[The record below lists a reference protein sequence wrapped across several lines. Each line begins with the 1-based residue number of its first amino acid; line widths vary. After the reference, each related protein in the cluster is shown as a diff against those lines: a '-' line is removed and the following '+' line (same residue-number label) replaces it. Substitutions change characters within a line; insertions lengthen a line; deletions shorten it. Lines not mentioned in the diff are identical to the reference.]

1 MAAGI
6 LAPVATS
13 VAMPTTLVLPLLM
26 VLVVLLAVLLLPR
39 TLLRRC
45 SCSARLHARLTGQ
58 QLRHMVHNRHV
69 HRACTSTTP
78 TATRTAAAAA
88 ATLV

>member
-1 MAAGI
+1 
-6 LAPVATS
+6 
-13 VAMPTTLVLPLLM
+13 MPTTLVLPLLVVVV
-26 VLVVLLAVLLLPR
+26 VLLLAVLLLPR

-58 QLRHMVHNRHV
+58 QLRHMLHNRHV
-69 HRACTSTTP
+69 HRACTP
-78 TATRTAAAAA
+78 TAAAATAATAAA

>member
-13 VAMPTTLVLPLLM
+13 VATPTTLVLPLL
-26 VLVVLLAVLLLPR
+26 VVVLLAVLLLPR